1 MNSSCKPGT
10 LGVLA
15 HRQTQPSHEETTMNQ
30 NTETALA
37 ADDASLPEDLDS
49 DFESVGDH
57 HRAAAHH
64 FAAAARHH
72 LLAAAADDE
81 GNTEAADRHAYLAY
95 RHRLNGAQYAEI
107 AVMDSESA
115 EDVIESGL

>member
-1 MNSSCKPGT
+1 
-10 LGVLA
+10 
-15 HRQTQPSHEETTMNQ
+15 MNQ
-30 NTETALA
+30 NTDTALGT
-37 ADDASLPEDLDS
+37 DDAFLPEDADA

-72 LLAAAADDE
+72 LAAADADDE
-81 GNTEAADRHAYLAY
+81 GDTETADRHSYLAY

>member
-1 MNSSCKPGT
+1 MTPDT
-10 LGVLA
+10 
-15 HRQTQPSHEETTMNQ
+15 ETTSGP
-30 NTETALA
+30 
-37 ADDASLPEDLDS
+37 DDTFLQDDS
-49 DFESVGDH
+49 DGDFESVGDH

-81 GNTEAADRHAYLAY
+81 GDTETADRHSYLAY

>member
-1 MNSSCKPGT
+1 MTHDTATPSGPDDSFLQDNSD
-10 LGVLA
+10 V
-15 HRQTQPSHEETTMNQ
+15 
-30 NTETALA
+30 
-37 ADDASLPEDLDS
+37 

-72 LLAAAADDE
+72 LLAATADDE
-81 GNTEAADRHAYLAY
+81 GDTETADRHSFLAY

>member
-1 MNSSCKPGT
+1 
-10 LGVLA
+10 
-15 HRQTQPSHEETTMNQ
+15 MNQ
-30 NTETALA
+30 NTETAVG
-37 ADDASLPEDLDS
+37 ADDAFLPEDMEG

-72 LLAAAADDE
+72 LAAATADDE
-81 GNTEAADRHAYLAY
+81 GDTAAADRHSFLAY

>member
-1 MNSSCKPGT
+1 
-10 LGVLA
+10 
-15 HRQTQPSHEETTMNQ
+15 MNQ
-30 NTETALA
+30 HTDTALG
-37 ADDASLPEDLDS
+37 ADDAFLPQDADT

-64 FAAAARHH
+64 FAVAARHH
-72 LLAAAADDE
+72 LAAAAADDE
-81 GNTEAADRHAYLAY
+81 GDTETADRHSFLAY
-95 RHRLNGAQYAEI
+95 RQRLNGVQYAEI